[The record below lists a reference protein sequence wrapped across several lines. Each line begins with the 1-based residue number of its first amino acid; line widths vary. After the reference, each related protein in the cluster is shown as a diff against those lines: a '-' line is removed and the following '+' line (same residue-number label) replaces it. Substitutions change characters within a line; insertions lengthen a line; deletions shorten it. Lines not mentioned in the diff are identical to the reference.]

1 MKGAA
6 ARNGEP
12 PGLSDRVTA
21 ADRDRT
27 ASGRAE
33 NRMKNPRRKIEE
45 FCYKHPNFG
54 IPNLM
59 KYIVIANVAFW
70 ILNAVSPA
78 AMSGLLFSP
87 RAIMQGQIWRL
98 VSFIFIPPSTGV
110 LAFIAFYFY
119 YWIGTTLENQW
130 GTGQFTIYFF
140 TGVVLTIVYGFLVYF
155 IMGISL
161 SLSSTYI
168 YLSMFF
174 SFAALFPDMQVL
186 FLFVIPVKMKYL
198 ALVDAAFFLLSV
210 FSMPFPA
217 NLLPVV
223 AVLNFLIFCGGELKA
238 LLPRKKSRGTINF
251 RKESSRIRKQQES
264 RLYTHK
270 CAVCGRT
277 DADHPELEF
286 RYCSRCQGYH
296 CFCSDHINNHVHFTE

>member
-1 MKGAA
+1 M
-6 ARNGEP
+6 
-12 PGLSDRVTA
+12 
-21 ADRDRT
+21 RDL
-27 ASGRAE
+27 
-33 NRMKNPRRKIEE
+33 RRKIEQ
-45 FCYKHPNFG
+45 FCYRHPNFG

-59 KYIVIANVAFW
+59 RYIVIANVVFW
-70 ILNAVSPA
+70 LFNAVNP
-78 AMSGLLFSP
+78 MIMPYLLFNP
-87 RAIMQGQIWRL
+87 ALILRGQIWRL
-98 VSFIFIPPSTGV
+98 ISFVFIPPSTGV

-119 YWIGTTLENQW
+119 YWIGSTLENQW

-140 TGVVLTIVYGFLVYF
+140 TGVILTALYGFLIYF
-155 IMGISL
+155 ITGRSM

-186 FLFVIPVKMKYL
+186 FLFFIPVKMKYL

-210 FSMPFPA
+210 ITTPFPE

-223 AVLNFLIFCGGELKA
+223 AVLNFLIFCGGELKNM
-238 LLPRKKSRGTINF
+238 LPRKKSKGTINF
-251 RKESSRIRKQQES
+251 KRESARIRREQAD

-277 DADHPELEF
+277 DVDHPELEF
-286 RYCSRCQGYH
+286 RYCSRCVGYH
-296 CFCSDHINNHVHFTE
+296 CFCSDHINNHIHFTE